1 MRAAAPVALRIAEV
15 LGVTAE
21 SVQPVGGGS
30 ICRAYQV
37 RLGDGDTVFAKTLDG
52 ATPDFFAAEVKG
64 LRMLRSTGTVPVPE
78 VLASTDDLI
87 VLDWIEPGAP
97 SAAQAERLGRDLA
110 ALHATPA
117 PRYGTAHPAYI
128 GSLPLPSPDYAVTA
142 PDDWPGFH
150 VEYRLLPYLRQAV
163 DNGSMPPAARR
174 AVEQV
179 CNRFA
184 DLCGPVPPPTVIHGD
199 LWSGNVHWARDGR
212 ARLIDPATQGGHP
225 EADLAMLELFG
236 CPQLGRLI
244 SAYEEARPTP
254 GRRERVPLHQLHLLL
269 FHAARFGSG
278 FGDYAGTAA
287 RLALANLG

>member
-1 MRAAAPVALRIAEV
+1 MARMGTIATRASALLDSAVVATTSVAGGDICTATRLRLSDGRSALIKTRPHAP
-15 LGVTAE
+15 
-21 SVQPVGGGS
+21 
-30 ICRAYQV
+30 
-37 RLGDGDTVFAKTLDG
+37 
-52 ATPDFFAAEVKG
+52 ATFFAVEARG
-64 LRMLRSTGTVPVPE
+64 LSWLRGAGGAAVPE
-78 VLASTDDLI
+78 VLACAADCLVISW
-87 VLDWIEPGAP
+87 VEPGQP
-97 SAAQAERLGRDLA
+97 SPEAAEAFGRRLAVTHGAGAESFGA
-110 ALHATPA
+110 AEDGFI
-117 PRYGTAHPAYI
+117 GT
-128 GSLPLPSPDYAVTA
+128 LPLPNKPADGWAEFLATRRV
-142 PDDWPGFH
+142 
-150 VEYRLLPYLRQAV
+150 LPYLRAARDRSAV
-163 DNGSMPPAARR
+163 TAEDAAAVEEVLRRLDELGGPAEPPAR
-174 AVEQV
+174 
-179 CNRFA
+179 
-184 DLCGPVPPPTVIHGD
+184 IHGD